1 MSLRARGEQASPWP
15 YHAVISGQPVML
27 ARLSGEPSWTET
39 KIRYF
44 DQSSLITSTDRNYQ
58 MFPPEVEFPYAQE
71 RWTGGAGHADQHEG
85 DRDSYWYADGVDC
98 SGGWPIRGPQ
108 VNTVSA
114 AAVSGSVS
122 QFIEF
127 NSKLY
132 CIADDRI
139 YVRTDDTVSAWTN
152 LTPGTDF
159 AANVGQC
166 AVFQGTQANPFL
178 FIPIGSGANYYVMS
192 TAEAFTQHA
201 SRAAVAFATVG
212 NELWLAAK
220 ESNQWVIRKAE
231 DGGTTATWGAAITV
245 GDTVA
250 SINRLQNVDN
260 RLLVHKDDGVFGV
273 SIEAFTIDEPLTP
286 ELRNLTKASNGKVA
300 TVWNGSDIFTMDGNL
315 FRYAPSNGELA
326 QIGPELTDRNTSPV
340 KGPVV
345 AIDGQ
350 AGIALWAFIYNSV
363 TGYSHLA
370 RYGAW
375 QNTPK
380 GNVFLPV
387 WHYSLWKTN
396 KVVTTCFVST
406 GVYLG
411 TPQPRL
417 YIGCSDGTVYYLI
430 LSKTSNPLDDP
441 AYRFDTTAAG
451 GDLYLTRYT
460 ANFPFEDKLIKAVGV
475 GGRSLN
481 GTAAQIT
488 ASYKVASDSS
498 YTSIGSVTEDPGER
512 VNVSGN
518 VATPAVD
525 FKLNFVTTSSSATP
539 VLTHFVIYST
549 LRTTNLKRITATI
562 VAGDGV
568 LDLAGKP
575 LRYTWRDLRTALE
588 NAMTTNGAFTV
599 INPAGEEVTVIG
611 LDFGHGYVPS
621 SDDEKRGQRWTEQI
635 SMIQTQAAN
644 NRGTWDRAAAY
655 TWSSLSAFRW
665 SDVAIL

>member
-1 MSLRARGEQASPWP
+1 MSVRARGEYAAPWP

-27 ARLSGEPSWTET
+27 ARIPGEPSWTET
-39 KIRYF
+39 KVRYF
-44 DQSSLITSTDRNYQ
+44 DQSALITATDRNYQ

-71 RWTGGAGHADQHEG
+71 RWYGGAGHADQHAG
-85 DRDSYWYADGVDC
+85 DRESYWYADGVDC
-98 SGGWPIRGPQ
+98 SGGWPVRGPQ
-108 VNTVSA
+108 VNHVSA
-114 AAVSGSVS
+114 AAVSGSIS

-152 LTPGTDF
+152 ITPSTDF

-166 AVFQGTQANPFL
+166 VVFQGTQSSAYL
-178 FIPIGSGANYYVMS
+178 FIPIGNSNNYYVMS
-192 TAEAFTQHA
+192 TTETFTQHA
-201 SRAAVAFATVG
+201 SQKAVALAVVG

-220 ESNQWVIRKAE
+220 ESNQWVVRKAE
-231 DGGTTATWGAAITV
+231 DGGTAATWGAAVTV
-245 GDTVA
+245 GDTA
-250 SINRLQNVDN
+250 WAISKLFNVDA
-260 RLLVHKDDGVFGV
+260 RLLAGKEDGPFGLSV
-273 SIEAFTIDEPLTP
+273 EAFTIDEPLAP
-286 ELRNLTKASNGKVA
+286 ELKNLARTNNLKVGC
-300 TVWNGSDIFTMDGNL
+300 VWNGSLVFTMDGNL
-315 FRYAPSNGELA
+315 FRYSPSSGELM

-370 RYGAW
+370 RYGSW
-375 QNTPK
+375 QTTPK
-380 GNVFLPV
+380 GNQFLPV

-396 KVVTTCFVST
+396 KTVTTCFVST

-417 YIGCSDGTVYYLI
+417 YIGCSDGTVYYFVLA
-430 LSKTSNPLDDP
+430 KTANVLDDP
-441 AYRFDTTAAG
+441 AYRFNTDSDG
-451 GDLYLTRYT
+451 GDLYVTRYN
-460 ANFPFEDKLIKAVGV
+460 ANFPFEDKLIKAVGL

-481 GTAAQIT
+481 GTSAYVA

-512 VNVSGN
+512 INVSGN

-525 FKLNFVTTSSSATP
+525 FKLTLVTTTATATP
-539 VLTHFVIYST
+539 ILTHFVIYST

-575 LRYTWRDLRTALE
+575 LRYTWRDIRSALE
-588 NAMTTNGAFTV
+588 SAMTTNGAFTV
-599 INPAGEEVTVIG
+599 INPAGEEITVIG
-611 LDFGHGYVPS
+611 LDFGHGYAPLA
-621 SDDEKRGQRWTEQI
+621 DDEKRGQRWTEQI
-635 SMIQTQAAN
+635 SMIQTQSTN
-644 NRGTWDRAAAY
+644 SRGTWLRASAY
-655 TWSSLSAFRW
+655 TWGALSSFTWGQTTSL
-665 SDVAIL
+665 